1 MSAGG
6 ENERLLS
13 QLQVR
18 GGRRQ
23 LIVSGHVHDL
33 FFVDLAHGLQPLREA
48 IRIHGE
54 RNGYEVILFV
64 DAAGRLSFAR
74 PGMRDIYESHVRA
87 VTPPVGGAGTGGK
100 VFTPT
105 SGSGVVS
112 GGGHHIREQVTGSA
126 QSEIQTTYD
135 HIARLLRSGS
145 RSMVVFEYPE
155 KLWIGSPNHQELR
168 HIETVIRWGL
178 ADTGHPDNCSIL
190 VVNPNRLAEFE
201 SVANHCIDRSNFSR
215 TIRIGPP
222 PRKELELFVQR
233 LTCRYG
239 LRGSPKRIAA
249 AAHGKQLSLYDF
261 SQLVLDH
268 LAKSPGID
276 FLEGLFSAQ
285 EQTQTLDELLA
296 DLDALVGLSEVKQKV
311 RELLKMAEEDSI
323 RRRTGEEGS
332 LPSYHMFFLGNP
344 GTGKTVVARLL
355 GRIFWALGI
364 RSGQAFVEI
373 SAQDVSSPWNPGDAI
388 QRMAQAVDRAMGGVL
403 FVDEVYLL
411 AEDQWSRQALET
423 LMKAMEDHRDNLTV
437 IMAGYEEKLP
447 ELFKVNPG
455 FRSRVNHTLRF
466 PDYSA
471 SELGLIF
478 ASMCRKAGLTLS
490 EEAKSKLARYIE
502 SCDRRGGLGNGR
514 GARNLFERVQTA
526 VACSGRH
533 DGQIRPEHIPDPVC
547 FREADAR
554 RVLDQIEGEFIGL
567 QKVKAE
573 LSRLFIRQ
581 KGIERKGGAL
591 TGFNH
596 FLFLGGPGTG
606 KTSVARKMGELFYF
620 MGLISEPGKLI
631 EVDISDMMSAYQA
644 EYATKVRDCFDRAVG
659 GVLFLDEA
667 YRLAGD
673 DQGRKVLDQIV
684 RLITENR
691 YRDLVMIMAGYHDEM
706 QKLLESNVG
715 LKRRFAHTL
724 HFEDFTADELVTI
737 FHRCVAQDR
746 CRVNEAERAS
756 FDANLRSMLEQMS
769 HERNF
774 GNAGRV
780 QTFYENVVK
789 VNQELRLDREPGADP
804 HELRLADLLGKE
816 QGASSVGAILAE
828 LDRRFVG
835 MAQLKETI
843 RQWARRMEFESRRR
857 ELLPGLA
864 QSGDLRLNNM
874 RFVGNP
880 GTGKTTVARY
890 MARVLNALQMIASTS
905 IYECRGV
912 DLKGSWLGQTKDKVN
927 DLFTKAAGQ
936 LILIDEVYS
945 LYDPQAGQTDTY
957 GREAIDALVGN
968 ITDPK
973 NSGTVIVL
981 AGYKDRLDTFLRA
994 NAGLASRF
1002 PYEIEFPDYSV
1013 DECLEILWQKF
1024 RAEGLI
1030 WPEGDPAFEGTLRR
1044 LFARAKSQPFF
1055 GNARE
1060 VGNAFERI
1068 KTNLAQRVL
1077 NMPAPQSR
1085 DYSCVTLEDI
1095 HEL

>member
-1 MSAGG
+1 MPSPGQ
-6 ENERLLS
+6 NERLLS

-23 LIVSGHVHDL
+23 FVVSGHVHDL
-33 FFVDLAHGLQPLREA
+33 LLVDLVHGLQPLREA
-48 IRIHGE
+48 IRIHAE
-54 RNGYEVILFV
+54 QNGYQVILFV
-64 DAAGRLSFAR
+64 DAAGRLTFAR
-74 PGMRDIYESHVRA
+74 PHMREIYESKVRS
-87 VTPPVGGAGTGGK
+87 VTPSAGETGTGGK
-100 VFTPT
+100 VFTPAT
-105 SGSGVVS
+105 GSGVVS
-112 GGGHHIREQVTGSA
+112 SGAHHAREQVTTSA
-126 QSEIQTTYD
+126 QGETQTTFD
-135 HIARLLRSGS
+135 HIARLLRSDAK
-145 RSMVVFEYPE
+145 SMVVFECPE
-155 KLWIGSPNHQELR
+155 RLWVGGPNQQELR

-178 ADTGHPDNCSIL
+178 ADTGHPGNCSIL
-190 VVNPNRLAEFE
+190 VVNPNRLQEFD
-201 SVANHCIDRSNFSR
+201 SVANHCLDRSHFTR
-215 TIRIGPP
+215 TISIGLP
-222 PRKELELFVQR
+222 PRKELELLVQR
-233 LTCRYG
+233 LTCRHG

-249 AAHGKQLSLYDF
+249 AAHAKQLTLYDF
-261 SQLVLDH
+261 SQLLLDH
-268 LAKSPGID
+268 LAKAPGAD
-276 FLEGLFSAQ
+276 SLEGLFSTQ
-285 EQTQTLDELLA
+285 EQAQTLDELLA
-296 DLDALVGLSEVKQKV
+296 ELDALVGLSDVKQKV
-311 RELLKMAEEDSI
+311 RELLKTAEEDSI
-323 RRRTGEEGS
+323 RRRTGEESS

-344 GTGKTVVARLL
+344 GTGKTVVGRLL

-364 RSGQAFVEI
+364 RSSQAFVEI

-388 QRMAQAVDRAMGGVL
+388 QRMSQAIDRAMGGVL

-455 FRSRVNHTLRF
+455 FKSRVNHTLRF
-466 PDYSA
+466 TDYAAPELA
-471 SELGLIF
+471 SIF
-478 ASMCRKAGLTLS
+478 TRMCHKAGLTLT
-490 EEAKSKLARYIE
+490 EEADAKVRRYIE

-547 FREADAR
+547 FRETDAR
-554 RVLDQIEGEFIGL
+554 RVLDQIEREFIGL
-567 QKVKAE
+567 HKVKAE
-573 LSRLFIRQ
+573 LNRLFIRQ

-606 KTSVARKMGELFYF
+606 KTSVARRMGELFYF
-620 MGLISEPGKLI
+620 MGLISEPNKLI

-684 RLITENR
+684 RLITEPR

-715 LKRRFAHTL
+715 LKRRFAHEL
-724 HFEDFTADELVTI
+724 HFEDFTADELFAI
-737 FHRCVAQDR
+737 FHQCVARDR
-746 CRVNEAERAS
+746 CRVNEDERAA

-769 HERNF
+769 HERHF

-780 QTFYENVVK
+780 QTFYEDTVR
-789 VNQELRLDREPGADP
+789 VNQELRLDREPDADP
-804 HELRLADLLGKE
+804 HELRLPDLLGKE
-816 QGASSVGAILAE
+816 PCTTSVETILAE
-828 LDRRFVG
+828 MDRRFVG
-835 MAQLKETI
+835 MAQLKQTV

-857 ELLPGLA
+857 ELVPGLT

-890 MARVLNALQMIASTS
+890 MARVLNALKMIPSTS
-905 IYECRGV
+905 IHECRGV
-912 DLKGSWLGQTKDKVN
+912 DLKGSYLGQTKDKVN

-936 LILIDEVYS
+936 LIIIDEVYS

-973 NSGTVIVL
+973 NAGTVIVL
-981 AGYKDRLDTFLRA
+981 AGYKDRLDAFLEA

-1002 PYEIEFPDYSV
+1002 PYEVEFPDYSV

-1024 RAEGLI
+1024 RAEGLA
-1030 WPEGDPAFEGTLRR
+1030 WPEGDDAFEGALRR
-1044 LFARAKSQPFF
+1044 FFTRAKNQPFF

-1068 KTNLAQRVL
+1068 KTALAQRVL
-1077 NMPAPQSR
+1077 NMPSPQPE
-1085 DYSCVTLEDI
+1085 DYSRVTLEDI
-1095 HEL
+1095 DEL